1 MNKIELIGRLT
12 ADPELRYNSGN
23 VAYTRFNIAVNRN
36 FLNADGEREADF
48 ISCVGWR
55 KTAEII
61 CEHFRKGSQIGVDG
75 RLQTGSYEKD
85 DGTRMYTSDVIIENI
100 TFIDKKRDGRPEPE
114 LAEPQR
120 EDIEETNNEVDNDP
134 FKDFGDS
141 VVISD
146 DDLPF

>member
-12 ADPELRYNSGN
+12 ADPELRYNSSN

-48 ISCVGWR
+48 ISCVAWR

-61 CEHFRKGSQIGVDG
+61 NEHFRKGSQIGIDG
-75 RLQTGSYEKD
+75 RLQTGSYEKE
-85 DGTRMYTSDVIIENI
+85 DGTRMYTADVIIENI
-100 TFIDKKRDGRPEPE
+100 TFIDKKRDSRPEPE
-114 LAEPQR
+114 LAEPVR
-120 EDIEETNNEVDNDP
+120 ENEQTPEEDDP

-141 VVISD
+141 VEID
-146 DDLPF
+146 DNDLPW